1 MNAQT
6 SLRNETPAR
15 YHLRL
20 QGIRTGGWGD
30 WLDHLEI
37 AVEYGEPHAGPEAV
51 TLLTGEVRDQSAL
64 FGLLS
69 FIRDLGIPLISVE
82 LVEIL

>member
-6 SLRNETPAR
+6 SLHNGTPACYR
-15 YHLRL
+15 LRL
-20 QGIRTGGWGD
+20 QGIHTSGWGD

-37 AVEYGEPHAGPEAV
+37 AVEGAGPQAV
-51 TLLTGEVRDQSAL
+51 TRLIGEVRDQSAL

-69 FIRDLGIPLISVE
+69 CVRDLGIPLISVE
-82 LVEIL
+82 LIEIL

>member
-15 YHLRL
+15 YRLRL
-20 QGIRTGGWGD
+20 QGIHTSNWGD
-30 WLDHLEI
+30 WLNRFEI
-37 AVEYGEPHAGPEAV
+37 TVKGAGPQAV
-51 TLLTGEVRDQSAL
+51 TRLVGDVRDQSAL
-64 FGLLS
+64 FGLLGCV
-69 FIRDLGIPLISVE
+69 RDLGIPLISVE